1 MKTTLD
7 DVKKFNMSNKS
18 RMIGSLLDNPKTIQ
32 EKLRWL
38 NIYDIPWSNEYSMP
52 LKSVCTD
59 KLLMK
64 NIFRI
69 FQEKIYQFQLYL
81 YIII

>member
-7 DVKKFNMSNKS
+7 DVKKFNITNKS

-38 NIYDIPWSNEYSMP
+38 NIYIH
-52 LKSVCTD
+52 K
-59 KLLMK
+59 
-64 NIFRI
+64 
-69 FQEKIYQFQLYL
+69 
-81 YIII
+81 